1 MLENERE
8 NERRSHSVVQRW
20 LYSGLGALVLVL
32 GGTYLYRVNAFER
45 LFGVAEETGA
55 AERASQRSREA
66 RETFR
71 ETTGKLATS
80 KKGVAE
86 LTIPTGVD
94 GFFAP
99 PADDEIPDGKSGDS
113 IRRGRE
119 IFLNPGANAT
129 DYVGNSL
136 ACANCHLDAGRRAN
150 SAPMWAAA
158 GMYPVYRGKND
169 RINTMEDRME
179 GCFTYSMDAPSGP
192 AGTSPPQG
200 HQIYKDLENY
210 FHWLATGAPNRV
222 DLPGSGY
229 PTPDKPEAGYDLGRG
244 EVVFEAR
251 CAVCHGDGGEGRQDM
266 NGRYAFPPLWG
277 PDSYSWGAGMHRV
290 NTAAGFIYANMP
302 LGQPYSLTP
311 QEAWDV
317 AAYIN
322 SHERPADPRQN
333 GTMSVPTAKMSVAE
347 AAQEFHA
354 KDEGY
359 YGREVNGR
367 ILGAGVQGDPSV
379 SPSGTGTHVPE
390 Q

>member
-1 MLENERE
+1 MAENEHHKETR
-8 NERRSHSVVQRW
+8 NRRVVQRW
-20 LYSGLGALVLVL
+20 LYGAMGALVLVL
-32 GGTYLYRVNAFER
+32 GGGYLFGLDAADR
-45 LFGVAEETGA
+45 LFGTAQQAGE
-55 AERASQRSREA
+55 AERAVDRSRVA
-66 RETFR
+66 RETFLS
-71 ETTGKLATS
+71 TTGELSTS
-80 KKGVAE
+80 KKGLAE
-86 LTIPTGVD
+86 LTIPTGMD

-99 PADDEIPDGKSGDS
+99 PADDEIPDDQSGEA

-129 DYVGNSL
+129 EYVGNSL

-169 RINTMEDRME
+169 QINTLEDRME
-179 GCFTYSMDAPSGP
+179 GCFTYSMDAPEGP
-192 AGTSPPQG
+192 AGTSPPPG
-200 HQIYKDLENY
+200 HQIYKDLESY

-229 PTPDKPEAGYDLGRG
+229 PTPDKPEAGYDLARG
-244 EVVFEAR
+244 EEVFEAR
-251 CAVCHGDGGEGRQDM
+251 CAVCHGDEGEGRQDM

-277 PDSYSWGAGMHRV
+277 PDSYNWGAGMHRV

-302 LGQPYSLTP
+302 LGQPFSLTP

-317 AAYIN
+317 AAFVN

-333 GTMSVPTAKMSVAE
+333 GTRSAQAQKMSVAE
-347 AAQEFHA
+347 AAEKYHG

-359 YGREVNGR
+359 YGREVRGNTIGE
-367 ILGAGVQGDPSV
+367 GVQGDPMST
-379 SPSGTGTHVPE
+379 PSGTGTHVPE